1 MGSEKATADIT
12 KRMFERIVIYDYKT
26 DQFTDKRLDIT
37 KFVVATHNLI
47 DDMVYGRIVFQGDNG
62 KLTEDKSIANC
73 AKEFIDCL
81 QDNHINAARRFARAL
96 KLLFNNGEFSLIRR
110 IQDAPGQRRLL
121 TNQDINV
128 LYSLYNVVYNEDNP
142 ASLISSE
149 LANAEDSTEAALSI
163 VGEISG
169 YIDRNS
175 PIHYLET
182 NIDYSTG
189 IPTLSVK
196 KKYSN
201 VIQVSKL
208 IKDINNI
215 QRRSR
220 KEVEELQETCNLTYP
235 TDNATTIP
243 YTVTIGE
250 KGSEDVY
257 EMVTSNVGL
266 RILSSNGAT
275 LTTKTRDILKELE
288 KVDLIE
294 LRRKLQTGLTLSV

>member
-1 MGSEKATADIT
+1 
-12 KRMFERIVIYDYKT
+12 
-26 DQFTDKRLDIT
+26 
-37 KFVVATHNLI
+37 
-47 DDMVYGRIVFQGDNG
+47 
-62 KLTEDKSIANC
+62 
-73 AKEFIDCL
+73 
-81 QDNHINAARRFARAL
+81 
-96 KLLFNNGEFSLIRR
+96 
-110 IQDAPGQRRLL
+110 
-121 TNQDINV
+121 
-128 LYSLYNVVYNEDNP
+128 
-142 ASLISSE
+142 LISSE

-189 IPTLSVK
+189 IPTLTVK

-220 KEVEELQETCNLTYP
+220 KEVEELQEICKLTYP
-235 TDNATTIP
+235 TDNTAAIP

-250 KGSEDVY
+250 KGSEDIY

-266 RILSSNGAT
+266 RILSSNGAA